1 MGKGNILVVEDEAIV
16 AMEIEEKLTSIG
28 YDIAG
33 VVSTGEEAVKKAG
46 ALRPDLILMD
56 VRLEGAMDGIVA
68 AGHIKEMYDIP
79 IIYLTAYTD
88 ENTLERA
95 KITEPLGYL
104 VKPFSREDLRVSI
117 DVALHRHMKEKQVK
131 ESSRWFSA
139 TLDVLGGAVIAT
151 NEKGIIVDMN
161 SIAESLT
168 GWTKGEAVGR
178 ELAVVYRL
186 MSQESGELI
195 TDPLSMAHFKSDL
208 VPACSRYILVSKS
221 NIQTPVVSS
230 VIAVGEVKGVVAGI
244 IVAFQDVTRL
254 SMPNEVWNSYAA
266 NLHLSGLLLGS
277 QGHYERAESCLKRA
291 LFIWEG
297 RLGREHPKVAKT
309 LEALAGLY
317 EQSGRQE
324 EAAEIQARAAA
335 IRAGVAPSTE

>member
-1 MGKGNILVVEDEAIV
+1 MAKGNILVVEDEAIV
-16 AMEIEEKLTSIG
+16 AMEIEEKLSAIG
-28 YDIAG
+28 YEVAS
-33 VVSTGEEAVKKAG
+33 VVATGEEAVKKAG
-46 ALRPDLILMD
+46 ALKPDLVLMD
-56 VRLEGAMDGIVA
+56 IRLEGQLDGIA
-68 AGHIKEMYDIP
+68 AASEIREIYDIP

-95 KITEPLGYL
+95 KVTEPLGYL
-104 VKPFSREDLRVSI
+104 VKPFSREDLRVTI
-117 DVALHRHMKEKQVK
+117 EVALHRHLQEKKVK

-139 TLDVLGGAVIAT
+139 TLDVLGGAVIAA

-168 GWTKGEAVGR
+168 GWARNEAVGR

-186 MSQESGELI
+186 MSQETGALI

-208 VPACSRYILVSKS
+208 VPACSKYILVSRN

-230 VIAVGEVKGVVAGI
+230 IIAVGEVRGAVSGV

-254 SMPNEVWNSYAA
+254 SMPHEVWNSYAA

-277 QGHYERAESCLKRA
+277 QGHFDRAESCLKRA

-335 IRAGVAPSTE
+335 IRAGVAPST